1 MYMNGR
7 GPMNRGFGPMGG
19 PMRHRPMGFRPMG
32 MWHRPMGFFPLGL
45 FPLGGLFLLPALMFG
60 GWIAIAVLGAVLSLI
75 GTVIGGV
82 FHGLASL
89 AYAGFSGS
97 GLAVGIVIGLA
108 AYCLLR
114 KGKNAD
120 DSGRAA

>member
-1 MYMNGR
+1 MYVYGR
-7 GPMNRGFGPMGG
+7 GPMDRGFDPMGG
-19 PMRHRPMGFRPMG
+19 RMHHRPVGFRPMG
-32 MWHRPMGFFPLGL
+32 TRHPVDSFLPMGV
-45 FPLGGLFLLPALMFG
+45 LFLLPALMFG

-89 AYAGFSGS
+89 AYAGFSGG

-114 KGKNAD
+114 KGKNAE

>member
-1 MYMNGR
+1 MYVYGR
-7 GPMNRGFGPMGG
+7 GPMDRDFGAMGG
-19 PMRHRPMGFRPMG
+19 RMHHRPVGFRPTG
-32 MWHRPMGFFPLGL
+32 MRHPVDSFLPMGV
-45 FPLGGLFLLPALMFG
+45 LFLLPALMFG

-89 AYAGFSGS
+89 AYAGFSGG

-114 KGKNAD
+114 KGKNAE

>member
-1 MYMNGR
+1 MFPLPFTMHCSAER
-7 GPMNRGFGPMGG
+7 STSARSRAHTSLMRHPVDSFLPMGV
-19 PMRHRPMGFRPMG
+19 
-32 MWHRPMGFFPLGL
+32 
-45 FPLGGLFLLPALMFG
+45 LFLLPALMFG

-114 KGKNAD
+114 KGKNAE

>member
-1 MYMNGR
+1 MYVYGR
-7 GPMNRGFGPMGG
+7 GPMDRDFGAMGG
-19 PMRHRPMGFRPMG
+19 RMRHRPVGFRPTG
-32 MWHRPMGFFPLGL
+32 MRHPVDSFLPMGV
-45 FPLGGLFLLPALMFG
+45 LFLLPALMFG

-114 KGKNAD
+114 KGKNAE